1 MIVLEFDATFFFT
14 AIILSVVSGAFHHLG
29 TWLHLYRLPMSLY
42 SWISLG
48 LAPVNLVFSVVLPF
62 AVLYVLSMKATAKCK
77 KPIMVSTFLGCWIGG
92 LIVFSVHTYILYS
105 SGGSFSSDSTFQLI
119 LWIIWEI
126 FSTTLS
132 AVFFVSLAAILFV
145 HYQKTVN
152 Q

>member
-1 MIVLEFDATFFFT
+1 MDFT
-14 AIILSVVSGAFHHLG
+14 WPGA
-29 TWLHLYRLPMSLY
+29 RQ
-42 SWISLG
+42 LG
-48 LAPVNLVFSVVLPF
+48 LQRSSAFRSPVCSKHES
-62 AVLYVLSMKATAKCK
+62 YRKMQKANHGVHLFV
-77 KPIMVSTFLGCWIGG
+77 MLDRG

-132 AVFFVSLAAILFV
+132 AVFFVSLAAILFD